1 MAEPLRLGV
10 VGAGTLSHRVLK
22 HLALG
27 DVAGAATV
35 VNVCDPAPGRA
46 EAAATEFGVPRSS
59 CSLDELLEDPAVEA
73 VTIASPIGLHHG
85 QGLAAIRSGRHV
97 HFNKTMTVTCDQ
109 ATELIDEAAAQ
120 DVRLVAS
127 PGEML
132 RPHNRRVKELLADG
146 AIGDVCWAA
155 CGAALG
161 TYHEDEPERSA
172 GDQAGAIDPSWY
184 FRLPGGGP
192 LYDMTVYALHALTGI
207 LGDVRRVTAMSG
219 VRVPERHFGGRTI
232 ATEAHDNT
240 LMLLDFGDNVFALAY
255 GTAAGILSDGTSWD
269 PSGRYYGTAGE
280 IVGKR
285 LNGEPFD
292 YPGREL
298 AEQDPDGDQW
308 LLPHVGAD
316 HRALGEQHVF
326 EDVMQ
331 LVDLVRDGTP
341 TPATPEHARHVI
353 EVIGAGYR
361 AAAEGVT
368 QELHT
373 TVTGVVADGG
383 AVA

>member
-1 MAEPLRLGV
+1 MAEPLRLGI
-10 VGAGTLSHRVLK
+10 VGAGTLSHRVLR
-22 HLALG
+22 HLALP
-27 DVAGAATV
+27 DVATAATV

-46 EAAATEFGVPRSS
+46 EATASEFGVSRWSL
-59 CSLDELLEDPAVEA
+59 SLDELLEDPAVDA
-73 VTIASPIGLHHG
+73 VTIGSPIGLHHE
-85 QGLAAIRSGRHV
+85 QGIAAIRSGRHV
-97 HFNKTMTVTCDQ
+97 HFNKTMAVTCDQ
-109 ATELIDEAAAQ
+109 ATELIDEAAAGG
-120 DVRLVAS
+120 VHLVAS

-132 RPHNRRVKELLADG
+132 RPHNQRVRELLAQG

-161 TYHEDEPERSA
+161 TYHEHEPERSA
-172 GDQAGAIDPSWY
+172 DPSWY
-184 FRLPGGGP
+184 FRVPGGGP

-219 VRVPERHFGGRTI
+219 VRIPERHFAGRTI
-232 ATEAHDNT
+232 AAEAHDNT

-255 GTAAGILSDGTSWD
+255 GTAAGILSEGTSWD
-269 PSGRYYGTAGE
+269 PSGRYYGTAGA

-298 AEQDPDGDQW
+298 AAKDPDGDQW
-308 LLPHVGAD
+308 LLPHVGAE
-316 HRALGEQHVF
+316 HRPLGEQHVF

-331 LVDLVRDGTP
+331 LVDLVRDGTT

-353 EVIGAGYR
+353 EIIEAGYR
-361 AAAEGVT
+361 AAAEGAT
-368 QELHT
+368 QDLRT
-373 TVTGVVADGG
+373 TVTGVAAG

>member
-1 MAEPLRLGV
+1 VAEPLGLGV
-10 VGAGTLSHRVLK
+10 VGAGTLSRRVLR
-22 HLALG
+22 HLALP
-27 DVAGAATV
+27 DVRDAVTV

-46 EAAATEFGVPRSS
+46 EATASEFGVARASLA
-59 CSLDELLEDPAVEA
+59 LDELLEDGAVEA
-73 VTIASPIGLHHG
+73 VTIASPIGLHNE
-85 QGLAAIRSGRHV
+85 QGLAAIRTGRHV
-97 HFNKTMTVTCDQ
+97 HFNKTMAVTCDQ
-109 ATELIDEAAAQ
+109 ATELIDEAAAR

-132 RPHNRRVKELLADG
+132 RPHNQRVKELLAEG

-161 TYHEDEPERSA
+161 TYHEDEPERAA
-172 GDQAGAIDPSWY
+172 GDPAGGIDPSWY

-207 LGDVRRVTAMSG
+207 LGDVQRVTAMSG
-219 VRVPERHFGGRTI
+219 VRVRERHFGGRTI
-232 ATEAHDNT
+232 STEAHDNT

-255 GTAAGILSDGTSWD
+255 GTAAGILTEGTDWD
-269 PSGRYYGTAGE
+269 PGGRYYGTSGE

-292 YPGREL
+292 YRGRAL
-298 AEQDPDGDQW
+298 AEQDPTGDQW

-316 HRALGEQHVF
+316 HRPLSEQHVF

-331 LVDLVRDGTP
+331 LVDLVRHGTP
-341 TPATPEHARHVI
+341 TPVTPEHARHVI
-353 EVIGAGYR
+353 DIIEAGYR
-361 AAAEGVT
+361 AAREGVA
-368 QELHT
+368 QRLRT
-373 TVTGVVADGG
+373 TTTGVVPDTGTA
-383 AVA
+383 A